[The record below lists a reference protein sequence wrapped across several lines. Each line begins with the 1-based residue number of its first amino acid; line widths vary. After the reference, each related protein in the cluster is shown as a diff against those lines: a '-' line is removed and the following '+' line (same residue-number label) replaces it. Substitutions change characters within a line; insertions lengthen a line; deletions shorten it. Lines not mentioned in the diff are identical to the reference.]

1 MPAKWPTNL
10 EFKEVVLSIEE
21 KTCTTCGSDLIIRKD
36 RIHCIQSL
44 AGPLKLVCKLS
55 CCSNKQCPERRTL
68 LNPTSEIPLAMPR
81 WRLGWDLVLWMGF
94 RRFKR
99 HWSIP
104 QIQAEL
110 FDSYHIQLSKQ
121 TMSTYLRKYQLMVAA
136 RHQDSSLLREA
147 YRETPD
153 VILSID
159 GVQPE
164 KGHETLYVVR
174 ELRQQRVWFAE
185 PLLSSSQSEIRKLIQ
200 RAKRMVQELDKSVR
214 GWVSDKQ
221 DAFVTTIEA
230 EFPQK
235 PHRYCNNHFLRDLAQ
250 GMLEQ
255 DSHAKVQMR
264 KKIRGLRQLE
274 KETLAE
280 LDQACSPQFPLNQE
294 QRAYAAQIVFDYC
307 AAVRGIL
314 NDNHGGPLTPPG
326 WRMTQA
332 LEAICDSL
340 EQIFQL
346 PTTPISSKLRRLYRY
361 IQKGLALYHQ
371 DSPRI
376 AEYVETI
383 KHVWKTLDAEHGK
396 LAERQAQFHQ
406 LRKQCAKSTEPIKV
420 DMSTVMKN
428 FAPGLFVGSDDEELP
443 GDNLD
448 LERWIKSPKGHERHI
463 HGRQHVGR
471 RLVYEGPT
479 LLPALDAH
487 LARTVPFTYHDLL
500 PYVNAEVPESQRK
513 AVERHRIMIKASS
526 KKNEHR
532 C

>member
-1 MPAKWPTNL
+1 MPAKWPTDI

-36 RIHCIQSL
+36 RIHCIHSL
-44 AGPLKLVCKLS
+44 EGPLKLVCKLS

-68 LNPTSEIPLAMPR
+68 ISPKTEIPLVMPR
-81 WRLGWDLVLWMGF
+81 WRLGWDIVLWMGF

-121 TMSTYLRKYQLMVAA
+121 TMSTYLKKYQLMVAA
-136 RHQDSSLLREA
+136 RHQDVSLLREA
-147 YRETPD
+147 YQGSPD

-185 PLLSSSQSEIRKLIQ
+185 PLLSSSKSEIRKIIQ
-200 RAKRMVQELDKSVR
+200 RAKRMVQELEKPVR
-214 GWVSDKQ
+214 GWISDKQ
-221 DAFVTTIEA
+221 EAFVTSIAA
-230 EFPQK
+230 EFPQS

-250 GMLEQ
+250 EMLEQ

-264 KKIRGLRQLE
+264 KRIRGLRQLE
-274 KETLAE
+274 KETLAD
-280 LDQACSPQFPLNQE
+280 LDQACSPQFPLNEE
-294 QRAYAAQIVFDYC
+294 QRAYAAQIVLDYC

-340 EQIFQL
+340 EQNLQQ
-346 PTTPISSKLRRLYRY
+346 PPTPIRSKLNRLYCC
-361 IQKGLALYHQ
+361 IQRGLALYHQ

-376 AEYVETI
+376 TAYVHAIKQVWETL
-383 KHVWKTLDAEHGK
+383 HPENGP
-396 LAERQAQFHQ
+396 LAERQERFHQ
-406 LRKQCAKSTEPIKV
+406 LREQFEKTHDPIKTA
-420 DMSTVMKN
+420 MSTVMKN

-443 GDNLD
+443 GDNLE
-448 LERWIKSPKGHERHI
+448 LERWIKRPKGHERNI
-463 HGRQHVGR
+463 HGRHHVGL

-487 LARTVPFTYHDLL
+487 LSRTAPFTYHDLL

-513 AVERHRIMIKASS
+513 AVERHRIMTKASS
-526 KKNEHR
+526 KKNEQR